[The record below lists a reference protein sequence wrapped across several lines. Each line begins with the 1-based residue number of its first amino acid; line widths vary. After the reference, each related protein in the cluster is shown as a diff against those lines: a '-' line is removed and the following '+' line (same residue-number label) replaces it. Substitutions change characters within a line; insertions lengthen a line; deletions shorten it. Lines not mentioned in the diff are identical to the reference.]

1 MLFVSV
7 RCWPAAHA
15 AHRHIQQPQRAA
27 GTQKSCTWRLLI
39 SHQDFIKTFQFI
51 ITFLTVASYAS

>member
-1 MLFVSV
+1 M
-7 RCWPAAHA
+7 AAGHA

-27 GTQKSCTWRLLI
+27 GAQKSCTWRLLI